1 MIKLHA
7 LIFGGLAVLAGC
19 QTMATDDDVAA
30 RITNP
35 SAASQAA
42 LQNAVNDALNTEV
55 LLAAG
60 ALTTSSILV
69 IERNPPRSMQSQAA
83 TGRNMEPPIRF
94 HLVLNNS
101 ACILVD
107 QRDKTRRLLENTT
120 CSNDFPIRPQGT
132 FPE

>member
-1 MIKLHA
+1 MINLHSF
-7 LIFGGLAVLAGC
+7 IIGGLAILAGC
-19 QTMATDDDVAA
+19 QTMATGTDVAA

-55 LLAAG
+55 LLAAD

-69 IERNPPRSMQSQAA
+69 IERNAPKSMQSQPA
-83 TGRNMEPPIRF
+83 TGRIMEPPIRF

-101 ACILVD
+101 ECILVN
-107 QRDKTRRLLENTT
+107 QRDESRHRLENTT
-120 CSNDFPIRPQGT
+120 CAA
-132 FPE
+132 E